1 MPHVCLA
8 AHPRGPRLLPPRA
21 RVRAASLWLGG
32 LWMLAL
38 AMVPVYVGKSGGVQ
52 PGHAV
57 MAVAALVT
65 LAGHAVQRDQLWL
78 AFCLLDA
85 VIVARCSWE
94 VLATGNFAELL
105 PAAFFLFNA
114 VIVLALRAFVER
126 EDGMRL
132 VCRGIL
138 AALVVAVA
146 GIFVLG
152 VRESIGTNTRIAGTF
167 NNPNQLGYF
176 STCMGSLLAA
186 LYFRGQLSPRVLCC
200 GLLATGFLAVVSLSK
215 AAMVSFGIGVGF
227 LVLGFRRSSSGLL
240 VGILALLATLALATS
255 SLESGMFDD
264 VPFVQRLRLIGNDSD
279 DTLEAR
285 GYGLVVSDEP
295 SVILFGRGHGEVVD
309 ILGGEVHS
317 TLGSV
322 WVEYGAVGWLIFVG
336 LLWAW
341 ARSLHARHGLL
352 RTLAIVAPPLLYG
365 VTHNGSRATMFWV
378 LMAVSHAVH
387 ATAGRGPGGR
397 RA

>member
-1 MPHVCLA
+1 
-8 AHPRGPRLLPPRA
+8 
-21 RVRAASLWLGG
+21 
-32 LWMLAL
+32 
-38 AMVPVYVGKSGGVQ
+38 
-52 PGHAV
+52 